1 MRISSP
7 PPPRS
12 FGVTSSSVTASARKP
27 QTAPA
32 LPRSPEQAVAFTRAF
47 NARLNLPPQ
56 RLKEKEALLRT
67 SASSFFRAMPALF
80 HDDLRGPWREAAQ
93 LLGRPAPQMPVVGDM
108 HIGNLGTLRGPEG
121 KAVWG
126 LNDFDQ
132 AAVGS
137 PEVDLTRLAT
147 SAVLTA
153 REAGLGSKVQDKAVE
168 ALAQAYFGELRRL
181 AQGGDNPGPFLS
193 KKEASGAVQDLI
205 SDARDASPKDLLKK
219 YCRTNSQ
226 GEPRFQNTDSL
237 RPVSADTRAALQAAL
252 GPYEAK
258 LPGSTGVALPLEV
271 LDWAQRLDAGGSSYG
286 LDRYYALVRA
296 KDPKQPPVILEIKE
310 LLAPSLPQPPVAAD
324 GASVVQRQ
332 TQLGADFNP
341 LTGSARVGGRPFL
354 VRELEPEKG
363 ALDSKAL
370 DEDKEVVS
378 AFAQAGVVLARAHG
392 ATREQAQALMQWV
405 GGDEPLATQRLVSF
419 ANGYA
424 DQTQADWSAFR
435 AAK

>member
-1 MRISSP
+1 MASIQKLQTPSA
-7 PPPRS
+7 PPR
-12 FGVTSSSVTASARKP
+12 A
-27 QTAPA
+27 
-32 LPRSPEQAVAFTRAF
+32 PEQAVAFARAF

-80 HDDLRGPWREAAQ
+80 HDDLRGPWLGAAQ
-93 LLGRPAPQMPVVGDM
+93 LLGRLAPSLTVVGDM
-108 HIGNLGTLRGPEG
+108 HIGNLGTFRGPEG

-181 AQGGDNPGPFLS
+181 ALGGDNPGPLLS
-193 KKEASGAVQDLI
+193 KKEADGGVKDVIAE
-205 SDARDASPKDLLKK
+205 AREASPKDLMKK
-219 YCRTNSQ
+219 YCRTNAQ
-226 GEPRFQNTDSL
+226 GEPRFQDTDSL
-237 RPVSADTRAALQAAL
+237 RPVSADTRAVLQAAL

-258 LPGSTGVALPLEV
+258 LSGADRVALPLKV
-271 LDWAQRLDAGGSSYG
+271 IDWAQRLDAGGSSYG
-286 LDRYYALVRA
+286 LERYYALVRA
-296 KDPKQPPVILEIKE
+296 KDPKQPPVLLELKE
-310 LLAPSLPQPPVAAD
+310 LLAPSLPQPPVPAD
-324 GASVVQRQ
+324 GVSVVQRQ
-332 TQLGADFNP
+332 TELGADFNP
-341 LTGSARVGGRPFL
+341 LTGSTRVGGRPFL

-363 ALDSKAL
+363 RLGGKAL
-370 DEDKEVVS
+370 DEDQEVVS

-392 ATREQAQALMQWV
+392 ATRDQAQALVQWV
-405 GGDEPLATQRLVSF
+405 GGDEPLATQRLVTF
-419 ANGYA
+419 ASGYA
-424 DQTQADWSAFR
+424 DQTQADWTAFR